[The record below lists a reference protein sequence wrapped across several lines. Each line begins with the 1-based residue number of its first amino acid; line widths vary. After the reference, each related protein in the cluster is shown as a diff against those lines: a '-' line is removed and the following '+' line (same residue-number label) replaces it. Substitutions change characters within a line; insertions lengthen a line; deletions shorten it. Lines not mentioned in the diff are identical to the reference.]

1 MQVSDYLLKKKHIL
15 FPVLIFCTT
24 FGIFSLVSYKR
35 IFHSSS
41 NNHYAYMAD
50 SWLEGRLDLVHQPP
64 HGNDWARVDILQLQ
78 NGKTLKGTW
87 FRSKGKGVFRTLDG
101 KLHQLASRAV
111 KKRTYLHYVSFP
123 PLPAVLMLP
132 LVAKWGINFND
143 VLFTVF
149 FAALNAV
156 LLWFLLIKL
165 REKKIITRTDGEL
178 VSLITLFCF
187 GTVYF
192 FSAVRGE
199 VWYTAHIIGITFLL
213 LYLLA
218 LYSERWFW
226 AGLALAA
233 AFATRPAMS
242 LSGFI
247 FLWYIYKK
255 YKDRDWKEAIFSL
268 VRFAIPVLIIV
279 GLVSWHNWLRFKN
292 PFEFG
297 HSYLNIRWKY
307 RMEKYGLFSV
317 EYLSR
322 NLAVAL
328 TLLPRFKFSWPFVQ
342 ISPHGMAL
350 WLTTPLLF
358 KVFWQKFSN
367 RHFIPLAVSAGMIF
381 FFVLCYQ
388 NSGFV
393 QFGYRFSLDFTPL
406 AILLLALAS
415 EKYGRAFYLLLGYS
429 VLVNLFG
436 AITFGRYHQF
446 YPPGSFIFFVS

>member
-1 MQVSDYLLKKKHIL
+1 MQASDYLLKKKHIIL
-15 FPVLIFCTT
+15 PLLIFCTT

-35 IFHSSS
+35 ILHPSS

-50 SWLEGRLDLVHQPP
+50 SWLQGRLDLVHKPP
-64 HGNDWARVDILQLQ
+64 HGNDWVRVDILQLQ

-87 FRSKGKGVFRTLDG
+87 FRSKGKGVFKTLDG
-101 KLHQLASRAV
+101 TFHQIKSREI

-156 LLWFLLIKL
+156 FLWFLLIKL
-165 REKKIITRTDGEL
+165 RKKKIIMRTDGEL
-178 VSLITLFCF
+178 ISLVTLFCF

-218 LYSERWFW
+218 LYSESWFW
-226 AGLALAA
+226 AGLALGA

-242 LSGFI
+242 LSGFV
-247 FLWYIYKK
+247 FLWHIYKK
-255 YKDRDWKEAIFSL
+255 YKDREWKDAIL
-268 VRFAIPVLIIV
+268 PCVRFAVPALIFIL
-279 GLVSWHNWLRFKN
+279 LVALHNWLRFKN

-307 RMEKYGLFSV
+307 RIEKYGLFSL

-322 NLAVAL
+322 NLSVAL
-328 TLLPRFKFSWPFVQ
+328 TLLPRFKLSQPFVQ

-358 KVFWQKFSN
+358 KVFWQKFRN
-367 RHFIPLAVSAGMIF
+367 EHFIPLAVSAATIF
-381 FFVLCYQ
+381 LFVLCYQ

-393 QFGYRFSLDFTPL
+393 QFGYRFSLDFTPFV
-406 AILLLALAS
+406 ILLLALAS
-415 EKYGRAFYLLLGYS
+415 EKYGKAFYFLLGYS